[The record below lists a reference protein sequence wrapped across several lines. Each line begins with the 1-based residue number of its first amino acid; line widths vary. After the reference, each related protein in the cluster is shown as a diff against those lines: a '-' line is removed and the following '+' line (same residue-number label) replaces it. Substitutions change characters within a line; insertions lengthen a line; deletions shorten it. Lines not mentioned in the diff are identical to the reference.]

1 MSNYHSIEI
10 TIDPVQYDE
19 ISAWLSQL
27 AFESFYE
34 ADHALIG
41 YYQPAELSKEQIE
54 EVLES
59 LKLIY
64 TFTYEFKALEDKNW
78 NEEWEK
84 NFKPVTIGEEI
95 NIRADF
101 HPKVEGIEHDIII
114 NPKMAFGTA
123 HHETTYMMM
132 DRMLELDWSS
142 KKVLDYGCGTSIL
155 AILADML
162 GAKEITAIDYDI
174 HSVTNSEENCQLNK
188 TTDIKILHG
197 EIDAIK
203 DEGYDIV
210 LANINRNVLLN
221 TATDVRKLMHDDGIL
236 IMSGILETDLSLITD
251 VYTQDHFT
259 LENKNQKGEWLCLEF
274 TAR

>member
-10 TIDPVQYDE
+10 TIDPAQYDE

-34 ADHALIG
+34 ADHALVG
-41 YYQPAELSKEQIE
+41 YYQITELSREQID

-59 LKLIY
+59 LKMIY
-64 TFTYEFKALEDKNW
+64 TFTHEYKALEDKNW
-78 NEEWEK
+78 NEEWEQ
-84 NFKPVTIGEEI
+84 NFKPVTIGDQI

-101 HPKVEGIEHDIII
+101 HPKVEGVKYDIII

-132 DRMLELDWSS
+132 DRMLGMEWKN
-142 KKVLDYGCGTSIL
+142 KKILDYGCGTSIL
-155 AILADML
+155 AILANML
-162 GAKEITAIDYDI
+162 GGIDITAIDYDM
-174 HSVTNSEENCQLNK
+174 HSVTNSEENCLLNNTK
-188 TTDIKILHG
+188 DIKILHG

-203 DEGYDIV
+203 DDGYDIV

-221 TATDVRKLMHDDGIL
+221 TAADLRKLMQDDGIL
-236 IMSGILETDLSLITD
+236 LMSGILESDQDLITEA
-251 VYTQDHFT
+251 YTKEHFT
-259 LENKNQKGEWLCLEF
+259 LVNKNQKGEWLCLEF
-274 TAR
+274 VAR